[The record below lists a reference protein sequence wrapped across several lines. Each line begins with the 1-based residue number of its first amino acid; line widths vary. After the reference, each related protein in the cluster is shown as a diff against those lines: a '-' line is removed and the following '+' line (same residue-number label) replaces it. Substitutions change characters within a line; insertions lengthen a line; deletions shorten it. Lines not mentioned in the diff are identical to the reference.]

1 MKQPA
6 GEGWLPVVLSV
17 AVHALLVAVLGWG
30 VWNFKRPLPAPR
42 QLAIEATVI
51 QETSAAANPAPES
64 GAPAPPPAPVDNT
77 AELERQ
83 AREQAAA
90 EAQKAHDAEL
100 ERQAEEARRD
110 EARREDAKR
119 AEVQN
124 QAQAKA
130 KAREEAQEKAQEK
143 AREKARHDAEQKRVV
158 EQKRQADEAA
168 RKAHDAEAR
177 AAQERTRLESDLRA
191 QLANEERINA
201 ARGSADAAAYRS
213 MIQARIERAWIRPG
227 SQRGVNCEVH
237 VTQVP
242 GGEVTGVQITRC
254 NGDAALRESIEAAV
268 YRASPL
274 PVPTN
279 PDLFDRNLVLTFHP
293 DD

>member
-1 MKQPA
+1 MAEAAIGKPA
-6 GEGWLPVVLSV
+6 GERWLPVVLSFG
-17 AVHALLVAVLGWG
+17 VHALLVAMLGWG
-30 VWNFKRPLPAPR
+30 WWSFKPPMPAPR
-42 QLAIEATVI
+42 QLAIEATVV
-51 QETSAAANPAPES
+51 QETSRAANPAPQS
-64 GAPAPPPAPVDNT
+64 GAPPPPAPLPADNT

-90 EAQKAHDAEL
+90 EAQKAAEAKKAQEIEQ
-100 ERQAEEARRD
+100 ERQVEE

-119 AEVQN
+119 VDAQK
-124 QAQAKA
+124 QAHAKA
-130 KAREEAQEKAQEK
+130 EAKVRAQEKAKHEADQ
-143 AREKARHDAEQKRVV
+143 RRVAD
-158 EQKRQADEAA
+158 QKRQADEAA

-177 AAQERTRLESDLRA
+177 AMQERTRRESDLKA
-191 QLANEERINA
+191 QLASEERINA

-213 MIQARIERAWIRPG
+213 MIQARIERNWIRPG
-227 SQRGVNCEVH
+227 TQHGVNCQVR

-242 GGEVTGVQITRC
+242 GGEVTGVQITSC

-274 PVPTN
+274 PTPTN

>member
-1 MKQPA
+1 MKRPA
-6 GEGWLPVVLSV
+6 GEGWLPVALSV
-17 AVHALLVAVLGWG
+17 AVHGLLVAMLGWG
-30 VWNFKRPLPAPR
+30 WWSFKRPTPAPR

-51 QETSAAANPAPES
+51 QETSTAASPAPES
-64 GAPAPPPAPVDNT
+64 GSPAPPPVDNT

-83 AREQAAA
+83 AREQA
-90 EAQKAHDAEL
+90 EAQKAHEAEL
-100 ERQAEEARRD
+100 ERQAEQ
-110 EARREDAKR
+110 ARREAAQREDEKR
-119 AEVQN
+119 AEAQQ

-130 KAREEAQEKAQEK
+130 QEKAQAKVQEK
-143 AREKARHDAEQKRVV
+143 AKEQAREKARRDAEQKRVAD
-158 EQKRQADEAA
+158 QKRQADEAA
-168 RKAHDAEAR
+168 RKAHEAEAR
-177 AAQERTRLESDLRA
+177 AAQERARRESDLRA

-227 SQRGVNCEVH
+227 TQHGVNCEVH

-242 GGEVTGVQITRC
+242 GGEVVGVQITRC

-274 PVPTN
+274 PVPSN

>member
-1 MKQPA
+1 LAEAATTRPA
-6 GEGWLPVVLSV
+6 GEQWLPVVLSV
-17 AVHALLVAVLGWG
+17 GVHALLVAVLGWG
-30 VWNFKRPLPAPR
+30 WWSFKRPLPAPR

-51 QETSAAANPAPES
+51 QEMSTAASPAPES
-64 GAPAPPPAPVDNT
+64 GIPAPPVPPPADNS

-90 EAQKAHDAEL
+90 EAQKVHEAEQA
-100 ERQAEEARRD
+100 RQAEEAKRE
-110 EARREDAKR
+110 EARRQEARQADAQKQR
-119 AEVQN
+119 EAEERR
-124 QAQAKA
+124 QAQA
-130 KAREEAQEKAQEK
+130 EA
-143 AREKARHDAEQKRVV
+143 KARHDAEQKRLADR
-158 EQKRQADEAA
+158 KRQADEAA
-168 RKAHDAEAR
+168 RKAHDAEER
-177 AAQERTRLESDLRA
+177 AAQERARRESDLRA
-191 QLANEERINA
+191 QLASEERINA

-213 MIQARIERAWIRPG
+213 MIQARIQRNWIRPAG
-227 SQRGVNCEVH
+227 AQHGVNCEVR

-279 PDLFDRNLVLTFHP
+279 ADLFDRNLVLTFHP